1 MALPADL
8 LRPPGRPT
16 ILNFVVNSELTEL
29 FAALADPTRRAM
41 VATLAEHG
49 PRSAGELAAP
59 HAMSL
64 PAVSKH
70 LAVLERAGLATRERR
85 GRHQIISLN
94 PQPLRDAAGW
104 LERNHRFWTDR
115 LDSLERY
122 LTEENR

>member
-1 MALPADL
+1 M
-8 LRPPGRPT
+8 
-16 ILNFVVNSELTEL
+16 VNSELTEL
-29 FAALADPTRRAM
+29 FAALADPTRRAI
-41 VATLAEHG
+41 VATLAEDG
-49 PRSAGELAAP
+49 PRSAGELAAS

-64 PAVSKH
+64 LAVSKH
-70 LAVLERAGLATRERR
+70 LAVLERVGLATRERR

-104 LERNHRFWTDR
+104 LERHHRFWTDR